1 MSGIKRKLTQKYV
14 DAVAPEGKRFIVW
27 DTEIAAF
34 GLRVLP
40 TGAKAYIICYR
51 IGQGRL
57 ARADDR
63 AWQGGKSAL
72 RGGPAESEGLP
83 VRGPDRP

>member
-14 DAVAPEGKRFIVW
+14 DSVAPEGKRFIVW

-40 TGAKAYIICYR
+40 TGAKAYIIRYR

-57 ARADDR
+57 AR
-63 AWQGGKSAL
+63 
-72 RGGPAESEGLP
+72 
-83 VRGPDRP
+83 